1 MLLNSDNTAYRILYR
16 NMSFDDLQD
25 VLINLGLEDL
35 FNEEGKMSSKEYTRL
50 IRALYS
56 ATYLDEEY
64 SQLLLDILS
73 RTSYDAYLGQGIPD
87 TVKFSHKI
95 GENVDE
101 KVISDSGVVYVDGR
115 PYMISVMID
124 YSKIGHEKALQ
135 ILKDISQIGYD
146 YISTAQHEKN

>member
-25 VLINLGLEDL
+25 VLIKLGLEDL

-50 IRALYS
+50 IRALYA
-56 ATYLDEEY
+56 ATYLNEIS

-73 RTSYDAYLGQGIPD
+73 RTSYDQYLGQGIPD

-95 GENVDE
+95 GENIE
-101 KVISDSGVVYVDGR
+101 EEVISDAGIVYIDGR
-115 PYMISVMID
+115 TYLISAMID
-124 YSKIGHEKALQ
+124 YHEMGHERALQ
-135 ILKDISQIGYD
+135 ILKEVSQIGYD